1 MITCEECKGACCKEI
16 SVEID
21 TPLDLED
28 WDVIK
33 WMVAH
38 ENVAVYQDHED
49 DWLVEFKTKC
59 SKLDFN
65 NRCTIYKVRPKV
77 CSEYPV
83 DDCIMNADE
92 PAEKIRFETMEEV
105 EKYIEDVVKIELL
118 KKEEEKRLVNTEV
131 CEV

>member
-1 MITCEECKGACCKEI
+1 
-16 SVEID
+16 
-21 TPLDLED
+21 
-28 WDVIK
+28 
-33 WMVAH
+33 MVAH